1 MDFQNKDWLKFAL
14 ELYEKTKDMG
24 FTNNFN
30 KGGLESL
37 IDVANKFTSTG
48 LSHTQPDEEEKIHQE
63 ASFTNQ
69 EKVENEVFWQQESG
83 PAHSGTFESGAL
95 KSGYNAPVS
104 VHETTNEISIHVILP
119 GIASRDDLNLF
130 LSHEALELSGAR
142 TAVGFS
148 GGNKG
153 TENFY
158 KKVRLP
164 APVDPSGATA
174 TYRNGFLYIRVPK
187 KYLLSPLKIEVKFE

>member
-1 MDFQNKDWLKFAL
+1 MNFQNKDWLKFAL

-24 FTNNFN
+24 FTNNWD

-48 LSHTQPDEEEKIHQE
+48 PSHTQPDKGEIIQQE
-63 ASFTNQ
+63 ASVTDQ

-83 PAHSGTFESGAL
+83 PVNSGTFESGET
-95 KSGYNAPVS
+95 KSGYNTPVS

-119 GIASRDDLNLF
+119 GIASRDDLNLL
-130 LSHEALELSGAR
+130 LSHEALELSGTR
-142 TAVGFS
+142 TDVGFS

-164 APVDPSGATA
+164 ALVDPSGATA
-174 TYRNGFLYIRVPK
+174 TYHNGFLYIRIPK
-187 KYLLSPLKIEVKFE
+187 ENRLSPLKIKVKFE

>member
-1 MDFQNKDWLKFAL
+1 MNFQNKDWLKFAL

-24 FTNNFN
+24 FTNDLN

-48 LSHTQPDEEEKIHQE
+48 FSHTQPDKGEKIQQE
-63 ASFTNQ
+63 AGFTDQ
-69 EKVENEVFWQQESG
+69 EKVESEVFWQQESG
-83 PAHSGTFESGAL
+83 PVHSGTFESGAT

-119 GIASRDDLNLF
+119 GISSRDDLNLL
-130 LSHEALELSGAR
+130 LSHEALELSGTR

-158 KKVRLP
+158 KKLRLP
-164 APVDPSGATA
+164 ALVDPSGATA

-187 KYLLSPLKIEVKFE
+187 KNLLSPLKIEVKFE

>member
-1 MDFQNKDWLKFAL
+1 MNFQNKDWLKFAL

-24 FTNNFN
+24 FTNYWD

-48 LSHTQPDEEEKIHQE
+48 IGHTQPDKGEKIQQE
-63 ASFTNQ
+63 ASFTDQ
-69 EKVENEVFWQQESG
+69 EKIENEVFWQQETG
-83 PAHSGTFESGAL
+83 PVHSGTFVSGAT
-95 KSGYNAPVS
+95 KSGYNVPVS
-104 VHETTNEISIHVILP
+104 VHETNNEISIHVIIP
-119 GIASRDDLNLF
+119 GIASRDDLNLL
-130 LSHEALELSGAR
+130 LSHEALELSGVR

-148 GGNKG
+148 GGDKRI
-153 TENFY
+153 ENFY

-164 APVDPSGATA
+164 ALVDPSGATA

-187 KYLLSPLKIEVKFE
+187 KSLLSPLKMEVKFE